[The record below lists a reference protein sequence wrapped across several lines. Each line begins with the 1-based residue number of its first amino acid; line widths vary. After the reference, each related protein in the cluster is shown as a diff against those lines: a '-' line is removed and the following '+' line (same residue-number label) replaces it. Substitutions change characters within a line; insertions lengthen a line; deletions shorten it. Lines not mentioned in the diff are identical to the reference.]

1 MSMSM
6 PKPEEYGGVP
16 PAYTDADAE
25 LLLDIQRPPT
35 AESPSQRLDLPLCLP
50 QTTSGYDSP
59 FARAYN
65 PQLEASGIEQDEWL
79 KFLDALNIAM
89 TASPPLRVVDM
100 AGMVIGFVPYHWAII
115 AGVLTQT
122 IAQTAMHVIQKTLTD
137 RLLKHAN
144 STFFEPRGLKV
155 RLMKTEA
162 MRRFV
167 GIDSADGPSASKA
180 KRIAKTVGHGIESVA
195 YRLPIPFLGRVVSA
209 LTHPSGID
217 PNSPYN
223 VTERR
228 MVALQGY
235 ITPVSFDVPPA
246 KMPEAIMDK
255 ASELCIKLRLW
266 QGKRADTK
274 AMRNR
279 RMLAIAE
286 GRSQPTYYG
295 VSEYNDRRSRRA
307 ERRARNGRSGKH
319 VRKLRGQVA
328 KADRLE
334 ANATDGLVWVVLM
347 NADQDIGIEGREL
360 ADNLEDE
367 QIDDDEWAEEI
378 ELEEVEDEKVAMDAR
393 KTMPSTLQADK

>member
-1 MSMSM
+1 M
-6 PKPEEYGGVP
+6 PQPEQYGGVP
-16 PAYTDADAE
+16 PAYTDSDAE
-25 LLLDIQRPPT
+25 LLFDTRSPT
-35 AESPSQRLDLPLCLP
+35 AELPKQRLDLPVCLP
-50 QTTSGYDSP
+50 QITNGYDSP

-65 PQLEASGIEQDEWL
+65 PRLEASGIEQDEWL

-100 AGMVIGFVPYHWAII
+100 AGMAIGFVPYHWAII

-137 RLLKHAN
+137 RLLKHTN

-155 RLMKTEA
+155 RLMKTGA

-167 GIDSADGPSASKA
+167 GIDADGPKASKA
-180 KRIAKTVGHGIESVA
+180 KQIVKTVGHGIESVA

-228 MVALQGY
+228 MAALNGY

-246 KMPEAIMDK
+246 KTPEAIMDK

-295 VSEYNDRRSRRA
+295 VSEYDDRRARRA
-307 ERRARNGRSGKH
+307 ERRARKGKTGKYT
-319 VRKLRGQVA
+319 RKLRGQVA

-334 ANATDGLVWVVLM
+334 TNATDNLVWVVIM
-347 NADQDIGIEGREL
+347 NADQDIEIEGRDL

-367 QIDDDEWAEEI
+367 HIDDDEWAEEI

-393 KTMPSTLQADK
+393 KRVPSTLEADH